1 MWLSRLSL
9 SPDNFS
15 NMGKKKNNIYR
26 DGKPHH
32 HSHVKDSSK
41 TEPVKASHMKRSSS
55 SGGTSSSL
63 SGGNEKKSKLNMK
76 GLSALQQKFA
86 KKLEGSRFRVINE
99 KLYTTK
105 GAEAFS
111 EFTKDPSLFD
121 VYHEGFREQASH
133 WPENPLD
140 RIINWI
146 KKKHP
151 RAVVA
156 DMGCGDA
163 RLAAS
168 VSNKVHSFDLV
179 SRNPK
184 VVACDIA
191 HVPLAN
197 ESTDVV
203 VFCLALMGTN
213 IADFLKESHRILKVG
228 GMLRIAEVRS
238 RFEGEGDG
246 VKKFLRILKKCGFDL
261 CAIEGQGRGQGNGPA
276 EHDDKNKMF
285 FEVEA
290 RKSTRSIEP
299 RLEYTAKACIYKR
312 R

>member
-1 MWLSRLSL
+1 
-9 SPDNFS
+9 
-15 NMGKKKNNIYR
+15 MGKNKNKSKANEGHK
-26 DGKPHH
+26 DHH
-32 HSHVKDSSK
+32 GQRSDVKNL
-41 TEPVKASHMKRSSS
+41 PVKSTHGAKRSSAQKTS
-55 SGGTSSSL
+55 GLASGG
-63 SGGNEKKSKLNMK
+63 KLNGGGKLK

-99 KLYTTK
+99 KLYTTN
-105 GAEAFS
+105 GAEAFTD
-111 EFTKDPSLFD
+111 FTKDPSLFD

-140 RIINWI
+140 GIIHWI

-168 VSNKVHSFDLV
+168 VGNKVHSFDLV

-191 HVPLAN
+191 HVPLSD